1 MEAEF
6 LHQTS
11 EDDLYYRGER
21 FGAIGKGLGE
31 TTMWLVLPDEGTTPE
46 ELLAQVQVV
55 EFFTAGGGGFEWE
68 DRENRKI
75 NLALPKFDIT
85 SETNLL
91 EGLAALGVTDVMD
104 ITKADFSPLT
114 TEPQELFLS
123 QAQHDVRVTVDE
135 EGVEAAAYTVLA
147 ADAASAFSEPQELDF
162 ILDRPFL
169 FAITTYNGLPLFVG
183 IVNQP

>member
-1 MEAEF
+1 
-6 LHQTS
+6 
-11 EDDLYYRGER
+11 
-21 FGAIGKGLGE
+21 
-31 TTMWLVLPDEGTTPE
+31 
-46 ELLAQVQVV
+46 
-55 EFFTAGGGGFEWE
+55 
-68 DRENRKI
+68 
-75 NLALPKFDIT
+75 
-85 SETNLL
+85 
-91 EGLAALGVTDVMD
+91 MD

-114 TEPQELFLS
+114 AEPQELFLS

-147 ADAASAFSEPQELDF
+147 ANAASAFSEPQELDF